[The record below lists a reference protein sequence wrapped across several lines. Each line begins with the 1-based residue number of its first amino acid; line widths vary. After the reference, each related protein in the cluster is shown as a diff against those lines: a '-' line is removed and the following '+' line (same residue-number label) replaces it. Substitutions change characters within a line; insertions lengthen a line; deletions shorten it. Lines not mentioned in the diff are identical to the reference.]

1 MSSTPT
7 KPVKGP
13 LDGAFDALASI
24 KLSIFVLIAIAATSI
39 FGTVIQQ
46 GKDLSV
52 YVQEYGEGV
61 ARLIVALNLGDMYH
75 SWWFQLLLVLL
86 LVNITFC
93 SVKRLPQALRLM
105 RDREPVFD
113 GRPVAIH
120 QKWQKVLKG
129 HSVEEV
135 SAKVEG
141 LLADK
146 LARPL
151 RREVDGTVYLFAT
164 RGGWARMG
172 VYVTHAS
179 LFLFALGGLIGAQWG
194 FKGFVNIPEG
204 ESITSVG
211 LRSGGEKQL
220 DFEVRCDRFEVQF
233 YPDESGRPTGRPKE
247 YLSELTVRE
256 GGREVVKKRIEVND
270 PLIHQGIYFYQS
282 SYGQV
287 AGRGATV
294 SVLGPRRNQVA
305 VRQSIDRGGR
315 MPLEEGAHLVLREI
329 SADFRNMGPAAEFVV
344 ERPGVAPESVV
355 VFQAPQGN
363 NRPLGGYIL
372 RLEAVDS
379 VKYTG
384 LQVAYDPG
392 VPAIWAGCIL
402 MTVGSLVAIFLSH
415 RRVWARV
422 QRAEGGVQ
430 VFLGGNASRNPI
442 AFERWFGDLA
452 ETANETFEK

>member
-1 MSSTPT
+1 MNSTPA
-7 KPVKGP
+7 KSVKGP
-13 LDGAFDALASI
+13 LERAFDALSSI

-46 GKDLSV
+46 GKDLPV

-75 SWWFQLLLVLL
+75 SWWFQLLLALL

-93 SVKRLPQALRLM
+93 SLKRLPGALRLM
-105 RDREPVFD
+105 RDRDPVFD

-120 QKWQKVLKG
+120 QKWQKTLKG
-129 HSVEEV
+129 RSVEEV
-135 SAKVEG
+135 TAAVEG
-141 LLADK
+141 LLSEK

-151 RREVDGTVYLFAT
+151 RRDVDGTVYLLAT

-172 VYVTHAS
+172 VYVTHGS
-179 LFLFALGGLIGAQWG
+179 LFLFALGALIGAQWG

-204 ESITSVG
+204 QSITAVP
-211 LRSGGEKQL
+211 LRGGGEKAL

-233 YPDESGRPTGRPKE
+233 YTDASGRATGRPKK
-247 YLSELTVRE
+247 YLSELTVLE
-256 GGREVVKKRIEVND
+256 GGREVVKKEIVVND

-282 SYGQV
+282 SYGQ
-287 AGRGATV
+287 AGGKGATV

-305 VRQSIDRGGR
+305 VRQSMARGGR
-315 MPLEEGAHLVLREI
+315 MPLEDGAHLVLREI
-329 SADFRNMGPAAEFVV
+329 AGDFQNMGPAAEFVI
-344 ERPGVAPESVV
+344 ERAGAEPESVV

-363 NRPLGGYIL
+363 NRPLAGYIL

-379 VKYTG
+379 VMYTG

-392 VPAIWAGCIL
+392 IPAIWAGCTLI
-402 MTVGSLVAIFLSH
+402 TVGCLVAFFLSH

-422 QRAEGGVQ
+422 QRAEGGIQ

-442 AFERWFGDLA
+442 AFERWFEDLA